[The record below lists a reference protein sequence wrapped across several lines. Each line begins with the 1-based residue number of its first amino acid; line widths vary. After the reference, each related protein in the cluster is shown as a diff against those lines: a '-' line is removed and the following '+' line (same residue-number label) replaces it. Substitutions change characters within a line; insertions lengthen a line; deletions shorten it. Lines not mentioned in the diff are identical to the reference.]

1 MSKTV
6 KEMISRD
13 YAERFGGE
21 TELAVISIRGVNAN
35 DNNEFRSKLR
45 EKQIRV
51 SIVRNTLAKRQF
63 EGTALEA
70 LAPVLT
76 GPSALAYGGQ
86 SVVEVA
92 RELVELIK
100 TFPEVELKGAVLDG
114 ELFEG
119 AEGVERLSKFP
130 TREEAIAKTV
140 QLILSPAQKLVAS
153 TLGPGRKLASLVKA
167 IEEKLEKGEEIAK
180 VG

>member
-6 KEMISRD
+6 KAMILQD
-13 YAERFGGE
+13 YADRFGE
-21 TELAVISIRGVNAN
+21 ESDVAVISIRGVEAN
-35 DNNEFRSKLR
+35 DNNEFRSALR
-45 EKQIRV
+45 KKDINVTIIRN
-51 SIVRNTLAKRQF
+51 SLAKRHF

-70 LAPVLT
+70 LNPVLQ
-76 GPSALAYGGQ
+76 GPSALAYGGA

-100 TFPEVELKGAVLDG
+100 TFPAVELKGAVLDG
-114 ELFEG
+114 QLFEG
-119 AEGVERLSKFP
+119 EAGIEALSKFP
-130 TREEAIAKTV
+130 TREEALGQTV

-153 TLGPGRKLASLVKA
+153 MVGPGRKVASLVKT
-167 IEEKLEKGEEIAK
+167 IEEKLEKGEAITK